1 MPKAKGKKLSTGIW
15 LIKWK
20 RNKERV
26 FFGHPPRK
34 DDFMFANIIEFCRYW
49 FVLLFGTT
57 VAVSFAG
64 LERTKKNILAIGI
77 MTNALFIL
85 QLIALLLFGFD
96 NVLKLYPVLSHIP
109 LLSLSFLHEAF
120 LGVSVTCIAVSYLCS
135 HSAGSAAWQRS
146 YSKRYR
152 ESHYI
157 HHCGF
162 YHLLLSIQIRI

>member
-1 MPKAKGKKLSTGIW
+1 
-15 LIKWK
+15 
-20 RNKERV
+20 
-26 FFGHPPRK
+26 
-34 DDFMFANIIEFCRYW
+34 MFANIIEFCRYW

-109 LLSLSFLHEAF
+109 LVFFIVFYMKRSWAFSNALDKSEQSSVSLKGKASGSLASIESRISDCLAFAAKEDRIRFTVSF
-120 LGVSVTCIAVSYLCS
+120 S
-135 HSAGSAAWQRS
+135 Q
-146 YSKRYR
+146 
-152 ESHYI
+152 
-157 HHCGF
+157 
-162 YHLLLSIQIRI
+162 

>member
-1 MPKAKGKKLSTGIW
+1 
-15 LIKWK
+15 
-20 RNKERV
+20 
-26 FFGHPPRK
+26 
-34 DDFMFANIIEFCRYW
+34 MFANIIEFCRYW

-109 LLSLSFLHEAF
+109 LVFFIVFYMKRSWVF
-120 LGVSVTCIAVSYLCS
+120 SVTCIAVSYLCS
-135 HSAGSAAWQRS
+135 QLPRWVGSVANALTQSVTANRWWFLWFAFLKRWEFPCLKRMKPICRRILTAFRIMPRKRS
-146 YSKRYR
+146 
-152 ESHYI
+152 
-157 HHCGF
+157 
-162 YHLLLSIQIRI
+162 